1 MAVICRGP
9 GQRVPVNIRQVK
21 VTPGSTINA
30 LLKYI
35 RTLPLRITTD
45 INIPSGLYHIILNEG
60 CRVVVIHI
68 AKLNGQQIQR
78 RTNERSLSGNRR
90 TPTHKLINVRANFC
104 NILEKLVWTLESH
117 NRVRFHFVVQGTAHT
132 NVHDPILRCDCT
144 TGELNVC

>member
-1 MAVICRGP
+1 MAVVCRGS
-9 GQRVPVNIRQVK
+9 GQRVTVNVRQVK

-68 AKLNGQQIQR
+68 PELNGKHIKVSAYKWGLCCAR
-78 RTNERSLSGNRR
+78 KTAAHEV
-90 TPTHKLINVRANFC
+90 INVSANFC
-104 NILEKLVWTLESH
+104 NILEKLVRTLESR
-117 NRVRFHFVVQGTAHT
+117 NRVRFYFVANGTAHT
-132 NVHDPILRCDCT
+132 NVHEPILRRDCT
-144 TGELNVC
+144 TGELNVV